1 MQCYEMLLPYFRY
14 YRDEETSDNF
24 SWWFCVLDENIYET
38 NDIYKE
44 FGYTSIC
51 DICDSGKFIE
61 LYKVDIIETKKV
73 FLKQYHP
80 KSQILNIEHDGEFD
94 IAFNSFIETS
104 SSLDTWQEY
113 EKAVLE
119 SALLKWSS
127 DNNIIIY

>member
-1 MQCYEMLLPYFRY
+1 MQCYEMLLSYFRY
-14 YRDEETSDNF
+14 YRDEETSDDF
-24 SWWFCVLDENIYET
+24 SWWFCILDENIYET
-38 NDIYKE
+38 NDVYKE
-44 FGYTSIC
+44 FRYTSKC
-51 DICDSGKFIE
+51 DIYDSGKFIE
-61 LYKVDIIETKKV
+61 LYKVDVIEIKKV